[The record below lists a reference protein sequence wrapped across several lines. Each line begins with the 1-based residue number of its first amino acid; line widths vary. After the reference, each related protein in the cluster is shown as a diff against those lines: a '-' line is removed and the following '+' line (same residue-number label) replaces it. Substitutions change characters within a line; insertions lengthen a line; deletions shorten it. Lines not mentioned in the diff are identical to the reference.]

1 MWAPFTLR
9 SMHADSRV
17 RAFRGAI
24 QIDQDE
30 ASQVESATVELVSAM
45 LERNSLATE
54 DLVSIIFTCTPDLHS
69 AFPAAAAR
77 TLGLG
82 QVPLIC
88 AQELEIQ
95 AALPRVI
102 RVMMHA
108 YSQAAL
114 GDIQHVYLRGAT
126 TLRQDLA
133 Q

>member
-1 MWAPFTLR
+1 M
-9 SMHADSRV
+9 
-17 RAFRGAI
+17 
-24 QIDQDE
+24 
-30 ASQVESATVELVSAM
+30 ESATVELVSAM